1 MKELKRKKEIAK
13 KEEEMLNE
21 LVKIVFQGY
30 LKLSKEILF
39 LFQTLKLF
47 G

>member
-21 LVKIVFQGY
+21 LVKIVFDP
-30 LKLSKEILF
+30 EVH
-39 LFQTLKLF
+39 QTS
-47 G
+47 